1 MKIRLHKNTT
11 TTLAI
16 RQAIKDSSL
25 SAYALA
31 KKYGISQTTALSME
45 ESRKP

>member
-1 MKIRLHKNTT
+1 MNIKLHRNAT

-16 RQAIKDSSL
+16 RQAIKESSL

-31 KKYGISQTTALSME
+31 KKYGISQTTAQ
-45 ESRKP
+45 RWKKKPKC